1 MESPFERAGAGVM
14 LPTPKASTN
23 VQVVV
28 RCRPSSQEERHRG
41 VPEIVQVDSLS
52 DEVRV
57 TAPIKAGE
65 KVFSYDRVFGSQS
78 SQSEVYEKSVEPLV
92 QQTLRGYNTTVLA
105 YGQTGTGKTHTM
117 EGEVDDP
124 LEMGIIPRAMQS
136 IFRTLDLKND
146 SESYVKASYLEI
158 YNENLTDLLSSVPA
172 NAQDVPPHQQLRL
185 VDDKSKS
192 AGVGARGGVIVHNLE
207 EVLVKSYED
216 VKRVMK
222 FALSKRK
229 VASTDLNE
237 RSSRSHAVFT
247 VTVHSKELSP
257 EGEELLRVG
266 KLNLVDLAGSECVAR
281 SGSKDL
287 RAREAGN
294 INQSL
299 LTLGRVITA
308 LVEKSPHISY
318 RDSKLTRVLQE
329 SLGGCSLTLMIAT
342 VAPSVICL
350 DETLSTL
357 EYASRAKAI
366 KNKPVAN
373 QKMTKRA
380 AIRDYVEEIERLRQ
394 ELQSA
399 RAKDGVY
406 LSEEQYNAMQLASKS
421 TSQRV
426 QEVEQLVERRN
437 VELRDLKIAYGTIK
451 SDLARTNAELDLERD
466 HVKRAQE
473 EVRCKQQELHEEKLL
488 VEEKQ
493 AVVDAHFAVEQKLHH
508 IHDELQDRLRVAKDR
523 IANLHDKLERKQHVE
538 VENERQ
544 VGKLRAGMQSRLGEL
559 DCLVRQGKS
568 GALES
573 AAKVDDMLD
582 KFQVLLTEEFV
593 DSANTH
599 RTSLMA
605 MGKSGFNQLLE
616 AQLEGL
622 ARDEKRAELEG
633 QSNSAA
639 FGNAANTLTSGAKLH
654 QETVELCT
662 ASHAAEVDQLR
673 KGCIEP
679 LVAELEQ
686 SRKSGL
692 ALRDS
697 LQTALGSLRQVT
709 ADMAVEYN
717 HKLAEMQQEMAVLVA
732 TEKMRAR
739 KAKERAASQM
749 ASMLLVLQDESDKQL
764 DLALA
769 QLDNGKQLA
778 MDLAGNSLGE
788 MDNKLKQVLQGSET
802 WVTEELARKQKLG
815 QEANQRSTVALM
827 SSAEAKE
834 SIIECSVETLAL
846 LQTGAGEA
854 HEAQTKVESATQQ
867 TVAEWHSREHAF
879 KTTAAALEQALSD
892 LCVTAVEVD
901 QELQQRGNSA
911 LLMAKQQVNDWGALT
926 TEFCDS
932 TLNTVQDSKLVVGEF
947 SLVGDRSTGKTPSKL
962 QVLEWSKEKPR
973 TAPHSMIVE
982 RVRTSRNAAGR
993 RSLSG
998 NGSDM
1003 GDIEDASFSTRK
1015 KKTSGPLVLLSERD
1029 CNASGDDAAKSGEN
1043 NLRTI
1048 KAPPT
1053 TTTNSRRLRQP
1064 LADDASL

>member
-1 MESPFERAGAGVM
+1 MESPFERAGAGAA

-41 VPEIVQVDSLS
+41 VAEIVQVDSLS

-57 TAPIKAGE
+57 TAPAKAGE
-65 KVFSYDRVFGSQS
+65 KTFSYDRVFGPQS
-78 SQSEVYEKSVEPLV
+78 SQSEVYEKAVEPLV

-158 YNENLTDLLSSVPA
+158 YNENLTDLLSSVPVA

-185 VDDKSKS
+185 VEDKPKT
-192 AGVGARGGVIVHNLE
+192 AGAGARGGVIVHNLE

-222 FALSKRK
+222 FALSKRR

-257 EGEELLRVG
+257 DGEELLRVG

-287 RAREAGN
+287 RAREAGS

-308 LVEKSPHISY
+308 LVEKSPHIAY

-380 AIRDYVEEIERLRQ
+380 AIRDYVEEIERFRQ

-406 LSEEQYNAMQLASKS
+406 LSEEQYNAMQLASRS

-426 QEVEQLVERRN
+426 QEMEQLAERRN
-437 VELRDLKIAYGTIK
+437 GELRDLKAAYGTIK
-451 SDLARTNAELDLERD
+451 SDLARVNAELDVERD

-473 EVRCKQQELHEEKLL
+473 EVRRKQQELHEEKLL
-488 VEEKQ
+488 GEEKQ
-493 AVVDAHFAVEQKLHH
+493 AVVDAHFAVEQRLHH
-508 IHDELQDRLRVAKDR
+508 IHDELQDRLSVAKDR
-523 IANLHDKLERKQHVE
+523 IASLHDKLERKQRVE

-544 VGKLRAGMQSRLGEL
+544 VGKLRAGVQSRLGEL
-559 DCLVRQGKS
+559 DGALRVGKS
-568 GALES
+568 SALES

-582 KFQVLLTEEFV
+582 QFQALLSEEFAE
-593 DSANTH
+593 SANTH
-599 RTSLMA
+599 RAGLVA
-605 MGKSGFNQLLE
+605 MGKNGLKQSLE

-622 ARDEKRAELEG
+622 ARDGKRAELEG
-633 QSNSAA
+633 KSTSAA
-639 FGNAANTLTSGAKLH
+639 LGSAASTLTSGAKLH
-654 QETVELCT
+654 QEAVELCA

-673 KGCIEP
+673 KGCLEP
-679 LVAELEQ
+679 LLAELEQ
-686 SRKSGL
+686 SKKSGL

-709 ADMAVEYN
+709 SDMAVEYS
-717 HKLAEMQQEMAVLVA
+717 HKLAEMQQDMAVLVA

-749 ASMLLVLQDESDKQL
+749 ASMLLVLQDESDKEL

-778 MDLAGNSLGE
+778 MDLANGSLGA
-788 MDNKLKQVLQGSET
+788 MDDRLKQVLQDGEA
-802 WVTEELARKQKLG
+802 WVADELARKQKLG
-815 QEANQRSTVALM
+815 QDASQRSTVALM

-846 LQTGAGEA
+846 LQTGAAEA
-854 HEAQTKVESATQQ
+854 HKAQTKVESAAQQ
-867 TVAEWHSREHAF
+867 TVAEWHAREHAF
-879 KTTAAALEQALSD
+879 QTTNAALEQALGD
-892 LCVTAVEVD
+892 LCVAAAAAD
-901 QELQQRGNSA
+901 QALQQRGSSA
-911 LLMAKQQVNDWGALT
+911 LLAAKQQVSDWGALT

-932 TLNTVQDSKLVVGEF
+932 ALGTVQDSKLVVGEF
-947 SLVGDRSTGKTPSKL
+947 ALAGDRSTGKTPSKL

-973 TAPHSMIVE
+973 TSPHSMIVE
-982 RVRTSRNAAGR
+982 RVRTNRKAG
-993 RSLSG
+993 G
-998 NGSDM
+998 GGGGGM
-1003 GDIEDASFSTRK
+1003 EDIEDASFSTRK
-1015 KKTSGPLVLLSERD
+1015 KKTAVLLSERD
-1029 CNASGDDAAKSGEN
+1029 CNASGDDAAKSGED
-1043 NLRTI
+1043 NLRAI
-1048 KAPPT
+1048 KAPPA
-1053 TTTNSRRLRQP
+1053 TTTNSLRRLRQP
-1064 LADDASL
+1064 ASLADNDATH